1 MMKKKPSVILLAALS
16 TLVFSTG
23 LQAQLSREAD
33 RIARRKAQQAAATPT
48 EEPAPAEQAPAS
60 EVVVQ
65 ESPAEVVTETVV
77 VPATPLA
84 EPPAAPEVVEVVE
97 TPEVAPPAV
106 AAPAPDADLAAL
118 QAEVERDPRS
128 YRNDH
133 YGFEL
138 TDKGFLRRL
147 TLADGTVAL
156 DSAGAV
162 NLQGSYVTPEGR
174 RVWFYAGGVGNSTYT
189 ATSTKTVRD
198 GAVVFDVEVKHPRFT
213 QTSSYVC
220 RPDAIEVSVTFKPGN
235 LLDQRGPIQGVYA
248 LQLWPAALEA
258 GASVQNG
265 DGEVTFA
272 TKQGPLV
279 VSYEKDGWSVDGAEG
294 RTVRVGDTGVAFN
307 FDHTVNPETD
317 GLRYTIKLP

>member
-33 RIARRKAQQAAATPT
+33 RIARRKAQQAAATPA
-48 EEPAPAEQAPAS
+48 EESAPAEQAPAS
-60 EVVVQ
+60 EIVVQ

-77 VPATPLA
+77 VPA
-84 EPPAAPEVVEVVE
+84 APEIVEPVEVVE
-97 TPEVAPPAV
+97 TPEVAPPAETPV
-106 AAPAPDADLAAL
+106 APAPDADLAAL

-128 YRNDH
+128 YRNDN
-133 YGFEL
+133 YSFEL

-220 RPDAIEVSVTFKPGN
+220 RPDAIEVSVTFKPVN

-248 LQLWPAALEA
+248 LQLWPAALESD
-258 GASVQNG
+258 ASVRSG

-272 TKQGPLV
+272 TKRGPLV
-279 VSYEKDGWSVDGAEG
+279 VSYEKAGWSVDGTEG

-307 FDHTVNPETD
+307 FDHNVNPETD